1 MPTYGYRNMAIVV
14 QDWFKEEIIIFIS
27 SSKITIAW
35 LTDSR
40 LTVKNISE
48 S

>member
-1 MPTYGYRNMAIVV
+1 MATYGYRNMEIVV
-14 QDWFKEEIIIFIS
+14 QDWLKEEIMIFITS
-27 SSKITIAW
+27 FKITVAW

-40 LTVKNISE
+40 ITVKNISE